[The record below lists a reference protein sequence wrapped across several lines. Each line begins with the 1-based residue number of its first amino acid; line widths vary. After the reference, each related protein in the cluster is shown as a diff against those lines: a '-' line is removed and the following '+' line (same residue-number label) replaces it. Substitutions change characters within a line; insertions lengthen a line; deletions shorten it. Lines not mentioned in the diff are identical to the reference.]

1 MAVGAGETVG
11 TQRFANYGAVW
22 IPVLPM
28 LVLVVAILFRVDPGV
43 VALLLLATLVAL
55 GVALLI
61 ALSPGVVIDGE
72 RLAVPG
78 REDRRR
84 RPGGEVDLAGLT
96 RVRSVSYQ
104 GGRVSGR
111 GLALFRNQLLL
122 EDTDGG
128 QAMFWAWGDAEGP
141 APRGLAPRRHVQP
154 RPDGPDV
161 LLAAGVHEGPGRA
174 GHPPATF
181 PLAGHSPLIPC
192 HTRRPPERVLRGP
205 SSRIGV
211 SGRR

>member
-1 MAVGAGETVG
+1 MAVRAGETVG

-43 VALLLLATLVAL
+43 VALLLLATLVTL

-61 ALSPGVVIDGE
+61 TLSPGVVIDGE

-128 QAMFWAWGDAEGP
+128 QAMFSAWGWTP
-141 APRGLAPRRHVQP
+141 KAPLQEALRHAVTSN
-154 RPDGPDV
+154 
-161 LLAAGVHEGPGRA
+161 RA
-174 GHPPATF
+174 RIDPMSYWRLGFTRDQGAQV
-181 PLAGHSPLIPC
+181 SPL
-192 HTRRPPERVLRGP
+192 RRFL
-205 SSRIGV
+205 
-211 SGRR
+211 

>member
-43 VALLLLATLVAL
+43 VALLLLATLVTL

-61 ALSPGVVIDGE
+61 TLSPGVVIDGE

-128 QAMFWAWGDAEGP
+128 QAMFWAWGWTP
-141 APRGLAPRRHVQP
+141 KAPLQEALRHAVTSNRARMDPMSYWRLGFTRDQGAQVIPLRRF
-154 RPDGPDV
+154 
-161 LLAAGVHEGPGRA
+161 L
-174 GHPPATF
+174 
-181 PLAGHSPLIPC
+181 
-192 HTRRPPERVLRGP
+192 
-205 SSRIGV
+205 
-211 SGRR
+211 

>member
-1 MAVGAGETVG
+1 MSVGAGETVG
-11 TQRFANYGAVW
+11 TQRFANYRAAW
-22 IPVLPM
+22 LPVLP
-28 LVLVVAILFRVDPGV
+28 LLLLVVAILARVNLGV
-43 VALLLLATLVAL
+43 VVLLLLASLVAL
-55 GVALLI
+55 GVALLV

-72 RLAVPG
+72 RLWVPG

-128 QAMFWAWGDAEGP
+128 QAMFWAWGWTP
-141 APRGLAPRRHVQP
+141 KAPLQEALRHAVTSNRARMDPMSYWRLGFRRDQ
-154 RPDGPDV
+154 G
-161 LLAAGVHEGPGRA
+161 AQI
-174 GHPPATF
+174 
-181 PLAGHSPLIPC
+181 SPL
-192 HTRRPPERVLRGP
+192 RRFL
-205 SSRIGV
+205 
-211 SGRR
+211 